1 MNITK
6 QYDRPNCILTLEGFN
21 ENLSTVQDSSV
32 DQSDLISILTKA
44 ECIFKTS
51 NQRLKG
57 GRAFLENLARAVNNY
72 AQEILS
78 GLSHFQE
85 DPQEFPKIQV
95 SALNES
101 KNYRI
106 TLENEPNHEV
116 KKQEIEL
123 RTTEFFDLLDVID
136 QFYADSATLPDV
148 SLELEVV
155 SKKLRQSEEP
165 LSKRMIPL
173 VTGTLSLAAVAGLL
187 FVLPV
192 PKPSNL
198 EPSANPIPDENIPAE
213 TIPLETAP
221 LEPNSESR
229 SEE

>member
-21 ENLSTVQDSSV
+21 ENSSAFQDSSV
-32 DQSDLISILTKA
+32 DQSDLISILTNA

-51 NQRLKG
+51 NQKLKG
-57 GRAFLENLARAVNNY
+57 GRDFLENLAKAVNNY

-85 DPQEFPKIQV
+85 DPQEFPKVQV
-95 SALNES
+95 LSLKES

-106 TLENEPNHEV
+106 TLENDPSSEL

-165 LSKRMIPL
+165 LPQRMIPL
-173 VTGTLSLAAVAGLL
+173 VTGTLGLAVVAGLL
-187 FVLPV
+187 FALPA

-198 EPSANPIPDENIPAE
+198 EPSSTPIPSENVPAE
-213 TIPLETAP
+213 TIPVK
-221 LEPNSESR
+221 PNSEKR